1 MNLFIKCTGSVFT
14 QMDIFGFISLLGGLA
29 MFLYGMRLMS
39 GTLKESSSGALKKI
53 IEKATNNIFKAFLL
67 GLLVTAVIQSSTAT
81 IVITS
86 GLVAAGIISLRQS
99 IGIIVGAN
107 VGTTVTGQIIRLL
120 DLNESKVA
128 WLQIFKPS
136 TLAPAALIIGVI
148 LIMFIHIRKSEQIG
162 GIAVGFGILFS
173 GLLNM
178 TNAVNSLTES
188 PAFLSLFANLDD
200 SPVIGYLS
208 GAAVAFVL
216 QSSSAAVG
224 ILQTFSTTGQL
235 TFKGIYAV
243 LVGIYL
249 GDCVTTAIVCW
260 IGAKPDAKRVGI
272 INILFNLGKS
282 ALALLGV
289 SLLHAF
295 GVLDGIWLKPI
306 FSGGIA
312 NTNTVFNLA
321 SALLLLPVVLRFEK
335 LSQII
340 VRSRIQQDEK
350 YADKLAGLNTQ
361 FYSTPAIAFNSCYDA
376 LLTMY
381 NAARENIHRAWALLS
396 KYDEKAFSE
405 INEEEDRI
413 DIFADRICN
422 YLVGL
427 SSTIKSDDHLRIMNE
442 YYRITSEFER
452 LGDHAV
458 NISEAAQGLQKNS
471 VSFSESA
478 KRELEV
484 IRELIAEVLDLAHR
498 SFEKRDEQAA
508 RSIEPL
514 EEVVDDLVNA
524 LRENHLKRLAS
535 GECTV
540 IVDSIFLNLLSD
552 IERISDICSNIG
564 VSTMARIHPELA
576 EQEHSYISSLHQGRD
591 ENFNRIYGEAHRL
604 YFGKLEKETS

>member
-1 MNLFIKCTGSVFT
+1 
-14 QMDIFGFISLLGGLA
+14 MDVFGFISLLGGLA

-39 GTLKESSSGALKKI
+39 NTLKESSSGALKKI
-53 IEKATNNIFKAFLL
+53 MERATNNLFKAFLL
-67 GLLVTAVIQSSTAT
+67 GLSVTALIQSSTAT

-120 DLNESKVA
+120 DLNDSNVA

-136 TLAPAALIIGVI
+136 TLAPAALIIGVV
-148 LIMFIHIRKSEQIG
+148 LIMFLHVRKSEQIG

-178 TNAVNSLTES
+178 TNAVQSLTGS
-188 PAFLSLFANLDD
+188 PAFLQLFANLDD
-200 SPVIGYLS
+200 SPLIGYLS
-208 GAAVAFVL
+208 GAGVAFVL

-272 INILFNLGKS
+272 INILFNIGKTV
-282 ALALLGV
+282 LALGIV

-295 GVLDGIWLKPI
+295 GVLDGIWDVPI
-306 FSGGIA
+306 YSGGIA

-321 SALLLLPVVLRFEK
+321 SALLLFPVVFRLEK
-335 LSQII
+335 LSRII
-340 VRSRIQQDEK
+340 VRDKEKQNEK
-350 YADKLAGLNTQ
+350 YADKLAGLNTM
-361 FYSTPAIAFNSCYDA
+361 FYDTPAIAFNSCYDA
-376 LLTMY
+376 LLSMY
-381 NAARENIHRAWALLS
+381 DAARKNIRRAWNLLS
-396 KYDEKAFSE
+396 DYNEKELEE
-405 INEEEDRI
+405 INEEENRI
-413 DIFADRICN
+413 DVFADRICN

-427 SSTIKSDDHLRIMNE
+427 SSTIKSDEHLRIMNE

-458 NISEAAQGLQKNS
+458 NISEAAQGLQENS
-471 VSFSESA
+471 VSFSDSA

-484 IRELIAEVLDLAHR
+484 IRKLISEVLDLAR
-498 SFEKRDEQAA
+498 LSFEKRDEQAA
-508 RSIEPL
+508 RRIEPL

-564 VSTMARIHPELA
+564 VSTIARIHPELA
-576 EQEHSYISSLHQGRD
+576 EQEHSYISLLHQGRD
-591 ENFNRIYGEAHRL
+591 ENFNRIYGEAHAL
-604 YFGKLEKETS
+604 YFGRLENKR

>member
-1 MNLFIKCTGSVFT
+1 
-14 QMDIFGFISLLGGLA
+14 MDVFGFISLLGGLA

-39 GTLKESSSGALKKI
+39 NTLKESSSGALKKI
-53 IEKATNNIFKAFLL
+53 MERATNNLFKAFLL
-67 GLLVTAVIQSSTAT
+67 GLSVTALIQSSTAT

-120 DLNESKVA
+120 DLNDSNVA

-136 TLAPAALIIGVI
+136 TLAPAALIIGVV
-148 LIMFIHIRKSEQIG
+148 LIMFLHVRKSEQIG

-178 TNAVNSLTES
+178 TNAVQSLTGS
-188 PAFLSLFANLDD
+188 PAFLQLFANLDD
-200 SPVIGYLS
+200 SPLIGYLS
-208 GAAVAFVL
+208 GAGVAFVL

-272 INILFNLGKS
+272 INILFNIGKTV
-282 ALALLGV
+282 LALGIV

-295 GVLDGIWLKPI
+295 GVLDGIWDVPI
-306 FSGGIA
+306 YSGGIA

-321 SALLLLPVVLRFEK
+321 SALLLFPVVFRLEK
-335 LSQII
+335 LSRII
-340 VRSRIQQDEK
+340 VRDKEKQNEK
-350 YADKLAGLNTQ
+350 YADKLAGLNTM
-361 FYSTPAIAFNSCYDA
+361 FYDTPAIAFNSCYDA
-376 LLTMY
+376 LLSMY
-381 NAARENIHRAWALLS
+381 DAARKNIRRAWNLLS
-396 KYDEKAFSE
+396 DYSEKELEE
-405 INEEEDRI
+405 INEEENRI
-413 DIFADRICN
+413 DVFADRICN

-427 SSTIKSDDHLRIMNE
+427 SSTIKSDEHLRIMNE

-458 NISEAAQGLQKNS
+458 NISEAAQGLQENS
-471 VSFSESA
+471 VSFSDSA

-484 IRELIAEVLDLAHR
+484 IRKLIAEVLDLAR
-498 SFEKRDEQAA
+498 LSFEKRDEQAA
-508 RSIEPL
+508 RRIEPL

-564 VSTMARIHPELA
+564 VSTIARIHPELA
-576 EQEHSYISSLHQGRD
+576 EQEHSYISLLHQGRD
-591 ENFNRIYGEAHRL
+591 ENFNRIYGEAHAL
-604 YFGKLEKETS
+604 YFGRLENKR

>member
-1 MNLFIKCTGSVFT
+1 MDVFS
-14 QMDIFGFISLLGGLA
+14 IIGLLGGLA

-39 GTLKESSSGALKKI
+39 STLKESSSGALKVI
-53 IEKATNNIFKAFLL
+53 MEKATNNIFKAFLL
-67 GLLVTAVIQSSTAT
+67 GLLVTALIQSSTAT

-128 WLQIFKPS
+128 WLQVFKPS
-136 TLAPAALIIGVI
+136 TLAPVALIIGVV
-148 LIMFIHIRKSEQIG
+148 LIMFIHFRKSEQIG
-162 GIAVGFGILFS
+162 GIAIGFGILFS

-178 TNAVNSLTES
+178 TNAVHSLTES
-188 PAFLSLFANLDD
+188 PAFLQLFANLDD

-208 GAAVAFVL
+208 GAGVAFVL

-260 IGAKPDAKRVGI
+260 IGAKTDAKRVGI

-282 ALALLGV
+282 ALALIAV
-289 SLLHAF
+289 TLLHSF
-295 GVLDGIWLKPI
+295 GVLENIWDKPI
-306 FSGGIA
+306 YSGGIA
-312 NTNTVFNLA
+312 NTNTIFNLGC
-321 SALLLLPVVLRFEK
+321 ALLLFPVVFQLEK
-335 LSQII
+335 F
-340 VRSRIQQDEK
+340 SRILVRDRSQKDEK
-350 YADKLAGLNTQ
+350 YADKLAGLNPQ
-361 FYSTPAIAFNSCYDA
+361 FYSAPAIAFNSCYDA

-381 NAARENIHRAWALLS
+381 QAARQNIRRAWALLS
-396 KYDEKAFSE
+396 DFDEKELSE
-405 INEEEDRI
+405 LSDEEDRI
-413 DIFADRICN
+413 DVFADRICN
-422 YLVGL
+422 YLIGL
-427 SSTIKSDDHLRIMNE
+427 SSTIKSDEHLGIMNE
-442 YYRITSEFER
+442 YYRITTEFER

-458 NISEAAQGLQKNS
+458 NISEAAEGLHENK
-471 VSFSESA
+471 VTFSESA
-478 KRELEV
+478 RRELEI
-484 IRELIAEVLDLAHR
+484 IRGLISRILDLAR
-498 SFEKRDEQAA
+498 IAFEKRDEEAA

-514 EEVVDDLVNA
+514 EEVVDDLINA
-524 LRENHLKRLAS
+524 LRENHLKRLSS

-540 IVDSIFLNLLSD
+540 VVDSIFLNLLSD

-591 ENFNRIYGEAHRL
+591 ENFNRVYREAHSQ
-604 YFGKLEKETS
+604 YFGELDNQPDK